1 MKPRVRFAPSPTG
14 YLHIGGARTA
24 LFNWLYARHT
34 GGTFILR
41 IEDTDAARNSQ
52 EAVDVILNGLRWL
65 GLDWDEGPLTGDATG
80 PGKGGFGPYFQSQRK
95 ENYQRRVEALL
106 SRGLAYEHEGAVK
119 FKMQREPVV
128 IQDLVV
134 GEVVRKLT
142 DREEEDPDFVI
153 QRSDGQP
160 VFHLVNVID
169 DLEMDVT
176 HVIRGEDHLSNTAK
190 HIALFQ
196 AFGVKPP
203 HYAHI
208 PLILNGD
215 GSKMSKRDKGASLT
229 TYLDE
234 GFLPEAVV
242 NYLCLLGW
250 SPKDNREKLSRDE
263 VVERFDLPQILRH
276 NARFDYEKLLW
287 LQGEYARELGDDR
300 FYELAVHAFAKAG
313 VNTNALPLPYVKAA
327 LDTCK
332 GKFKLF
338 SELPAYAGFYF
349 TDKIEYDAEA
359 AKKDFVPENKP
370 RLEKL
375 RDAFAAAP
383 AFNAGALEAAL
394 KETAKTLGVK
404 AGVLVHPCRL
414 AVTGKTSGPSLYHLL
429 EVLGKEKVMQR
440 IELGQI
446 NLELSFTYDSGAVKN
461 IFISEKDKSSLEKL
475 EQLREAFAEL
485 KGSNAAL
492 LERTLKNTAATI
504 NIGDDELEQ
513 ICRLAVTGNIEGPNL
528 YLLLEVLSKKK
539 VLERI
544 ETVLNDLA
552 AYYGI
557 TLKGKTTQQVSE
569 LRDADFDQPK

>member
-52 EAVDVILNGLRWL
+52 EAVEVILSGLRWL
-65 GLDWDEGPLTGDATG
+65 GLDWDEGPIVAQASSLCYSPTQQELTGKM
-80 PGKGGFGPYFQSQRK
+80 PVPLSKGNFGPYFQSQRK
-95 ENYQRRVEALL
+95 ANYLARVEALL

-119 FKMQREPVV
+119 FRMTREP
-128 IQDLVV
+128 ILIPDLVV
-134 GEVVRKLT
+134 GNVLRPLT
-142 DREEEDPDFVI
+142 DREEVDPDFVI
-153 QRSDGQP
+153 LRSDGQP

-169 DLEMDVT
+169 DLEMDIT

-215 GSKMSKRDKGASLT
+215 GSKMSKRDTGASLT
-229 TYLDE
+229 SYLDE
-234 GFLPEAVV
+234 GFLPEAVI

-250 SPKDNREKLSRDE
+250 SPKDNREKLSRAE
-263 VVERFDLPQILRH
+263 VIERFDLPQILRH

-287 LQGEYARELGDDR
+287 LQGEYARELADDR

-313 VNTNALPLPYVKAA
+313 MDTNKFPLAYVKAA

-338 SELPAYAGFYF
+338 SELPGYAGFYF
-349 TDKIEYDAEA
+349 RDEIIYNDDD
-359 AKKDFVPENKP
+359 AKKVFIPENKP

-375 RDAFAAAP
+375 RDAFAALTSFDA
-383 AFNAGALEAAL
+383 ATLETAL
-394 KETAKTLGVK
+394 KETAKQLGVK
-404 AGVLVHPCRL
+404 AGVLIHPTRL
-414 AVTGKTSGPSLYHLL
+414 AVTGNPHGPSLYHLL
-429 EVLGKEKVMQR
+429 EVLGKEKSLAR
-440 IELGQI
+440 IE
-446 NLELSFTYDSGAVKN
+446 K
-461 IFISEKDKSSLEKL
+461 
-475 EQLREAFAEL
+475 AF
-485 KGSNAAL
+485 
-492 LERTLKNTAATI
+492 ERF
-504 NIGDDELEQ
+504 
-513 ICRLAVTGNIEGPNL
+513 
-528 YLLLEVLSKKK
+528 S
-539 VLERI
+539 
-544 ETVLNDLA
+544 
-552 AYYGI
+552 
-557 TLKGKTTQQVSE
+557 
-569 LRDADFDQPK
+569 